1 MTTKTMRKIIQIDE
15 AKCNGCGNCID
26 SCVEGALAL
35 VNGKAK
41 LVKDQYCD
49 GLAACLKECPQD
61 ALHIVERE
69 AEEFDE
75 DAAIVHVESQKKV
88 SQGAACSCPGAA
100 VRQFVKE
107 GAVHPA
113 VTGEQESTLTHW
125 PVQLTLVPA
134 GAPFLQ
140 GTNVLLTAHCVPV
153 AYPTL
158 HRDFL
163 TDHSILIACP
173 KLDDA
178 QAHLEKLTQILT
190 KTDIRSL
197 TVLRMEVPC
206 CSGLTQIA
214 RAAIKASGKNVP
226 FKEIVIGVQGN
237 IIS

>member
-1 MTTKTMRKIIQIDE
+1 MTTKTIRKIIQIDE
-15 AKCNGCGNCID
+15 TKCNGCGNCID
-26 SCVEGALAL
+26 SCAEGALAL

-88 SQGAACSCPGAA
+88 SQGAVCSCPGSAA
-100 VRQFVKE
+100 RQFVKE
-107 GAVHPA
+107 AAVHPA
-113 VTGEQESTLTHW
+113 ATRRQESTLTHW

-134 GAPFLQ
+134 GAPFLK
-140 GTNVLLTAHCVPV
+140 GTDVLLTAHCVPV
-153 AYPTL
+153 AYPNL
-158 HRDFL
+158 HSDFL

-178 QAHLEKLTQILT
+178 QAHLEKLSQILS
-190 KTDIRSL
+190 KTDIKSL

-206 CSGLTQIA
+206 CAGLTQIA

-226 FKEIVIGVQGN
+226 FKEMIVGVQGN